1 MATLNIRI
9 QLRNDTAENWT
20 TQNPILLKGEMGV
33 EIDTGKTKIGNGTD
47 HWETL
52 KYSGVDEDTIKGIID
67 NNRSAFTEVVPEEGE
82 TDAQALAR
90 VITNPK
96 KGDMAV
102 VVRTFIEGK
111 ESYTAKQS
119 YTAYIHDGTG
129 FKAMDGNYS
138 AENVYFDKDLK
149 LTEAFGRYKPDASGS
164 VEVPS
169 TGKSVYSLIDDA
181 FSQSKNPTTTQPSAS
196 VKITANS
203 GTFEIGTKKNLTY
216 SASLNTGAYSYGPT
230 PTGVNAT
237 TYTATCDGKT
247 LTGATGTFENIV
259 ADGTK
264 KISISIAH
272 SAGSIPKTNKGAD
285 YADGQIKSGTK
296 TATSSQ
302 ALVGVRYMFWGPMT
316 KDIALNSANIRA
328 LAHKEESK
336 AKTLDV
342 FGPGDKAVK
351 VVVAVPAGRK
361 ITKVLLTSSMNAD
374 ITSAFAKQTS
384 TVSIEGAQGYAGIA
398 YDIYVY
404 QPASIDKGE
413 RYAITIG

>member
-20 TQNPILLKGEMGV
+20 AQNPILLKGEMGV

-47 HWETL
+47 HWKTL

-67 NNRSAFTEVVPEEGE
+67 NNRSAFTEVVPNEGE

-102 VVRTFIEGK
+102 VIRTFVEG
-111 ESYTAKQS
+111 KQS

-138 AENVYFDKDLK
+138 VENVYFDKNLK

-169 TGKSVYSLIDDA
+169 TGQSVYSLIDDA

-196 VKITANS
+196 VNITANS

-230 PTGVNAT
+230 PTGVSAI

-264 KISISIAH
+264 KIGISIAH

-285 YADGQIKSGTK
+285 YAAGQIKSGTK

-302 ALVGVRYMFWGPMT
+302 ALTGVRYMFWGPMT
-316 KDIALNSANIRA
+316 DASAELNSANIRA
-328 LAHKEESK
+328 LAHNK
-336 AKTLDV
+336 ASGTGNLST
-342 FGPGDKAVK
+342 FGAGAGAKK
-351 VVVAVPAGRK
+351 VVVAVPAGRR
-361 ITKVLLTSSMNAD
+361 ITKVIMPSALNAD
-374 ITSAFAKQTS
+374 VTSLFVKQGTQ
-384 TVSIEGAQGYAGIA
+384 VQVQGANAYAAAA
-398 YDIYVY
+398 YDVYVY
-404 QPASIDKGE
+404 QPASIDAAE
-413 RYAITIG
+413 TYTVTIG

>member
-20 TQNPILLKGEMGV
+20 TQNPVLLKGEMGV

-47 HWETL
+47 HWKTL

-67 NNRSAFTEVVPEEGE
+67 NNRSAFTEVVPNEEE

-102 VVRTFIEGK
+102 VIRTFVEGK
-111 ESYTAKQS
+111 KS

-149 LTEAFGRYKPDASGS
+149 LTETFGRYKPDASGS
-164 VEVPS
+164 VKVPS
-169 TGKSVYSLIDDA
+169 TGQSVYGLIDDA

-196 VKITANS
+196 VSITANS

-230 PTGVNAT
+230 PTGVSAT

-285 YADGQIKSGTK
+285 YADGQIKAGTK

-302 ALVGVRYMFWGPMT
+302 ALVGVRYMFWGPMA
-316 KDIALNSANIRA
+316 DASAELNSANIRA
-328 LAHKEESK
+328 LAHNK
-336 AKTLDV
+336 ATGTGNLST
-342 FGPGDKAVK
+342 FGAGAGAKK
-351 VVVAVPAGRK
+351 VVVAVPVGRR
-361 ITKVLLTSSMNAD
+361 ITKVIMPSALNAD
-374 ITSAFAKQTS
+374 VTSLFVKQ
-384 TVSIEGAQGYAGIA
+384 GAQVQVQGANAYAATA
-398 YDIYVY
+398 YDVYVY
-404 QPASIDKGE
+404 QPASIDAGE
-413 RYAITIG
+413 TYTVTIG

>member
-20 TQNPILLKGEMGV
+20 SANPVLLKGEMGV

-47 HWETL
+47 NWKTL

-67 NNRSAFTEVVPEEGE
+67 NNRSAFTEVTPNEGE

-102 VVRTFIEGK
+102 VVRTFVEG
-111 ESYTAKQS
+111 KQS

-164 VEVPS
+164 VKVPS
-169 TGKSVYSLIDDA
+169 TGQSVYSLIDDA
-181 FSQSKNPTTTQPSAS
+181 FSQSRNPTTTQPSAS
-196 VKITANS
+196 VNITANS

-230 PTGVNAT
+230 PTGVSAT

-285 YADGQIKSGTK
+285 YADGQIKVGTK

-302 ALVGVRYMFWGPMT
+302 ALIGVRYMFWGPMT
-316 KDIALNSANIRA
+316 EDVALNSANIRA

-336 AKTLDV
+336 AKTLAT
-342 FGPGDKAVK
+342 FGPGDNAVK

-374 ITSAFAKQTS
+374 ITSSFAKQTS
-384 TVSIEGAQGYAGIA
+384 TVSVEGAQGYAGTA
-398 YDIYVY
+398 YDVYVY

>member
-20 TQNPILLKGEMGV
+20 ARNPVLLKGEMGV

-47 HWETL
+47 DWKTL

-67 NNRSAFTEVVPEEGE
+67 NNRSAFTEVVPEEE
-82 TDAQALAR
+82 ESDAQALAR

-102 VVRTFIEGK
+102 VIRTFVEGK
-111 ESYTAKQS
+111 KSYA
-119 YTAYIHDGTG
+119 AFIHDGTG

-138 AENVYFDKDLK
+138 AENVYFDEDFTYTANIGV
-149 LTEAFGRYKPDASGS
+149 LTVPGSGSGTIQASGKN
-164 VEVPS
+164 VKEVLA
-169 TGKSVYSLIDDA
+169 GILAKE
-181 FSQSKNPTTTQPSAS
+181 KNPSATAPAVTIGTQ
-196 VKITANS
+196 TNF
-203 GTFEIGTKKNLTY
+203 GTFEIGTKKNLVYGATL
-216 SASLNTGAYSYGPT
+216 SAGSYTYGPAT
-230 PTGVNAT
+230 GITAKTWEATCTGVIGSKT
-237 TYTATCDGKT
+237 TAS
-247 LTGATGTFENIV
+247 GTFENVV
-259 ADGTK
+259 AEAT
-264 KISISIAH
+264 
-272 SAGSIPKTNKGAD
+272 PKTVTVKAIYDAGAIPVTNLGNP
-285 YADGQIKSGTK
+285 YPAGQIKAGSASKVSG
-296 TATSSQ
+296 S
-302 ALVGVRYMFWGPMT
+302 LVGVRYMFWGPMA
-316 KDIALNSANIRA
+316 DASAELNSANIRA

-384 TVSIEGAQGYAGIA
+384 TVSVEGVQGYAGTA
-398 YDIYVY
+398 YDVYVY

-413 RYAITIG
+413 RYAITIE

>member
-47 HWETL
+47 HWKTL
-52 KYSGVDEDTIKGIID
+52 KYSGVDEDTIKGIIN
-67 NNRSAFTEVVPEEGE
+67 NNRSDFTEVVPNEGE

-102 VVRTFIEGK
+102 VIRTFVED
-111 ESYTAKQS
+111 KQS

-169 TGKSVYSLIDDA
+169 TGQSVYSLIDDA

-196 VKITANS
+196 VSITANS

-230 PTGVNAT
+230 PTGVSAT

-272 SAGSIPKTNKGAD
+272 SAGSIPKTNKGAN
-285 YADGQIKSGTK
+285 YEAGQIKSGTK

-302 ALVGVRYMFWGPMT
+302 ALVGVRYMFWGPMA
-316 KDIALNSANIRA
+316 DASAELNSANIRA

-374 ITSAFAKQTS
+374 ITSTFAKQTS
-384 TVSIEGAQGYAGIA
+384 TVSVEGAQGYAGTA
-398 YDIYVY
+398 YDVYVY

>member
-20 TQNPILLKGEMGV
+20 SANPVSLKGEMGV

-47 HWETL
+47 NWKTL
-52 KYSGVDEDTIKGIID
+52 KYSGVDVDSIRGIID
-67 NNRSAFTEVVPEEGE
+67 NNRSAFTEVTPNEGE

-102 VVRTFIEGK
+102 VVRTFVEG
-111 ESYTAKQS
+111 KQS

-164 VEVPS
+164 VKVPS
-169 TGKSVYSLIDDA
+169 TGQSVYSLIDDA
-181 FSQSKNPTTTQPSAS
+181 FSQSRNPTTTQPSAS
-196 VKITANS
+196 VSITANS

-230 PTGVNAT
+230 PTGVSAT
-237 TYTATCDGKT
+237 TYIATCDGKT

-285 YADGQIKSGTK
+285 YADGQIKAGTK

-302 ALVGVRYMFWGPMT
+302 ALIGVRYMFWGPMT
-316 KDIALNSANIRA
+316 EDVALNSANIRA
-328 LAHKEESK
+328 LAHNK
-336 AKTLDV
+336 ASGTGNLST
-342 FGPGDKAVK
+342 FGAGAGAKK
-351 VVVAVPAGRK
+351 VVVAVPAGRR
-361 ITKVLLTSSMNAD
+361 ITKVIMPSALNAD
-374 ITSAFAKQTS
+374 VTSLFVKQGTQ
-384 TVSIEGAQGYAGIA
+384 VQVQGANAYAAAA
-398 YDIYVY
+398 YDVYVY
-404 QPASIDKGE
+404 QPASIDAGE
-413 RYAITIG
+413 TYTVTIG